1 MPLGEEKLASNPVAA
16 PTVNSVAL
24 SLRLLK
30 VAGATEALKA
40 DHDLRPMDSAVG
52 DLWVGQSP
60 ANPPG
65 WVDFLG
71 QLAPDARTELRTQ
84 SCAAI
89 LFVETTKPA
98 KRLFAI
104 CFGQG
109 HHSLDESA
117 IERGF
122 GLRVTLNVVSR
133 DRLRTIDS
141 ATLDSTVMQR
151 RTQASRNADLGAFEI
166 NTDRDLVRLAAGS
179 PASSNFAKALT
190 GRDALSVRSPVS
202 PAAIVAYCEQA
213 LQIYGAKTY
222 QRDFKFI
229 DHIQPVA
236 DPKLRDALDA
246 LAFNELKALVGGGVS
261 DLHLAIPD
269 ILAPEE
275 NLEIGYFGL
284 GFPSGPKVA
293 FSELAIED
301 YVAELRRGKFSA
313 IPDMAELRG
322 SHEICV
328 IENGQADREHRRKLY
343 SCFVYETRHQSQ
355 TYVLFDGQWYLV
367 DHSFYNEV
375 EAAYQ
380 ALIAPAFVTS
390 TTAKN
395 ERDFIAQLLARTDLL
410 CLDQTRASPTGAKGA
425 NLEPCDFLSA
435 TRQLIHLKDGHGSSP
450 LSHLWNQGLVS
461 TESFVRDAGFRTAFR
476 KAVTAREKLYRKSG
490 FLKLIPDG
498 RTKPAPADFTI
509 VYGIMRHPNSRTGSL
524 ALPFFSKIALRAVA
538 ERLDLMGFKVEL
550 HLIAK
555 L

>member
-1 MPLGEEKLASNPVAA
+1 MASNPAAA

-30 VAGATEALKA
+30 VANATEALKA

-65 WVDFLG
+65 WVDFVG

-89 LFVETTKPA
+89 LFVKTAKPA
-98 KRLFAI
+98 KRLFAL

-122 GLRVTLNVVSR
+122 GLRVTLNQVSR

-141 ATLDSTVMQR
+141 AALDSTVMQR

-190 GRDALSVRSPVS
+190 GRDALSVRAPVA
-202 PAAIVAYCEQA
+202 PAAIIAYCERA
-213 LQIYGAKTY
+213 LQIYGEKTY

-229 DHIQPVA
+229 DHIQPVG
-236 DPKLRDALDA
+236 DPKLRDTLDA
-246 LAFNELKALVGGGVS
+246 LAFDELKILVGGGVS

-275 NLEIGYFGL
+275 DLEIGYFGL
-284 GFPSGPKVA
+284 GFPSGRKAA
-293 FSELAIED
+293 FTELAIQD
-301 YVAELRRGKFSA
+301 YVAELQRGKFSA

-343 SCFVYETRHQSQ
+343 SCFVYEAHHQAI

-367 DHSFYNEV
+367 DHGFYAEV
-375 EAAYQ
+375 ETAYQ
-380 ALIAPAFVTS
+380 TLLATSFEAS

-395 ERDFIAQLLARTDLL
+395 ERDFIAQLLTKTDLL
-410 CLDQTRASPTGAKGA
+410 CLDQTRASPTRAKGA
-425 NLEPCDFLSA
+425 NLEPCDFLSNG
-435 TRQLIHLKDGHGSSP
+435 RQLIHLKDGHGSSP

-461 TESFVRDAGFRTAFR
+461 TESLVRDSGFRTAFR
-476 KAVTAREKLYRKSG
+476 KAVTAREKLYNKSG
-490 FLKLIPDG
+490 FLALIPDG
-498 RTKPAPADFTI
+498 RTKPVPADFTI
-509 VYGIMRHPNSRTGSL
+509 GVMRHPNFRTGSL

-555 L
+555 V

>member
-1 MPLGEEKLASNPVAA
+1 MASNPATA
-16 PTVNSVAL
+16 PTINSVAL

-30 VAGATEALKA
+30 VASATEALKN
-40 DHDLRPMDSAVG
+40 DHDLRLMDSAIG
-52 DLWVGQSP
+52 ELWVGQSP

-65 WVDFLG
+65 WVNFLA
-71 QLAPDARTELRTQ
+71 QLAPAARTELRTQ

-89 LFVETTKPA
+89 LFVETSKPA
-98 KRLFAI
+98 KRLFAL

-122 GLRVTLNVVSR
+122 GLKVTLNQVSR

-141 ATLDSTVMQR
+141 ATLDSTIIQR

-166 NTDRDLVRLAAGS
+166 NTDRDLVRLASGS
-179 PASSNFAKALT
+179 PVSSSFAKALT
-190 GRDALSVRSPVS
+190 GRDALSVRAPVA
-202 PAAIVAYCEQA
+202 PVAITAYCERA
-213 LQIYGAKTY
+213 LQIYGQKTY

-229 DHIQPVA
+229 DHIQPVG
-236 DPKLRDALDA
+236 DPKLRDILDSM
-246 LAFNELKALVGGGVS
+246 AFGELKSLVGGGAS

-275 NLEIGYFGL
+275 DLELGYFGSGL
-284 GFPSGPKVA
+284 PSGRKAV

-301 YVAELRRGKFSA
+301 YVAELQRGKFSA

-322 SHEICV
+322 SNEICV

-343 SCFVYETRHQSQ
+343 SCFVYEAQHQSE

-367 DHSFYNEV
+367 DRGFYAEV
-375 EAAYQ
+375 ETAYQ
-380 ALIAPAFVTS
+380 SLIAPAFVLS

-395 ERDFIAQLLARTDLL
+395 EREFIDLLLANANLL

-425 NLEPCDFLSA
+425 NLEACDFLS
-435 TRQLIHLKDGHGSSP
+435 TNRQLIHLKDGHGSSP

-476 KAVTAREKLYRKSG
+476 KAVTDREKLYGKSG
-490 FLKLIPDG
+490 FLTLIPNG
-498 RTKPAPADFTI
+498 RRKPVPANFTI
-509 VYGIMRHPNSRTGSL
+509 VYGVMRHPNARTKSL

-555 L
+555 V

>member
-1 MPLGEEKLASNPVAA
+1 MASNPTAA
-16 PTVNSVAL
+16 STANSVAL

-30 VAGATEALKA
+30 VSTATEALKA
-40 DHDLRPMDSAVG
+40 EHGLHPMDSAVG

-71 QLAPDARTELRTQ
+71 QLAPAARAELRTQ

-89 LFVETTKPA
+89 LFLETAKPA
-98 KRLFAI
+98 KRLFAL

-122 GLRVTLNVVSR
+122 GLRVTLNQVSR

-141 ATLDSTVMQR
+141 AALDSTVMQR

-179 PASSNFAKALT
+179 PLSSSFARALT
-190 GRDALSVRSPVS
+190 GRDALSVRAPVA
-202 PAAIVAYCEQA
+202 PGAIVAYCERA
-213 LQIYGAKTY
+213 LQIYGEKTY
-222 QRDFKFI
+222 QRDFAFI
-229 DHIQPVA
+229 DHIQPVG
-236 DPKLRDALDA
+236 DPKLRDILDC
-246 LAFNELKALVGGGVS
+246 LAFDELKTLVGGGTS

-269 ILAPEE
+269 ILAPEDD
-275 NLEIGYFGL
+275 LDIGYFGVGL
-284 GFPSGPKVA
+284 PSGRKAV
-293 FSELAIED
+293 FSELAIEN
-301 YVAELRRGKFSA
+301 YVAELQRGKFSA
-313 IPDMAELRG
+313 VADMAELRG

-343 SCFVYETRHQSQ
+343 SCLVYEVQRNSE

-367 DHSFYNEV
+367 DRSFYADV
-375 EAAYQ
+375 EKAYQ
-380 ALIAPAFVTS
+380 ALVRPAFAAS

-395 ERDFIAQLLARTDLL
+395 ERAFIAELLADTNLL
-410 CLDQTRASPTGAKGA
+410 CLDQARASPTGARGA
-425 NLEPCDFLSA
+425 NLEPCDFLS
-435 TRQLIHLKDGHGSSP
+435 TSRQLIHLKDGHGSSP

-461 TESFVRDAGFRTAFR
+461 TESFVRDPGFRTAFR
-476 KAVTAREKLYRKSG
+476 KAVTAREKQYSKSG
-490 FLKLIPDG
+490 FLALIPDG
-498 RTKPAPADFTI
+498 RTKPVPADFTI
-509 VYGIMRHPNSRTGSL
+509 IYGVMRHPNARTKSL
-524 ALPFFSKIALRAVA
+524 AIPFFSKIALRAVS
-538 ERLDLMGFKVEL
+538 ERLDLMGFRVEL

-555 L
+555 V

>member
-1 MPLGEEKLASNPVAA
+1 MASNPAAA
-16 PTVNSVAL
+16 PTVSSVAL

-30 VAGATEALKA
+30 VATSIEALKPN
-40 DHDLRPMDSAVG
+40 HDLRRMVSTVG
-52 DLWVGQSP
+52 ELWVGQSP
-60 ANPPG
+60 SNPPG

-71 QLAPDARTELRTQ
+71 QLAPETRTELRTQ

-89 LFVETTKPA
+89 LFVQTAKPA

-122 GLRVTLNVVSR
+122 GLKVTLNEVSR

-141 ATLDSTVMQR
+141 AALDSTVMQR

-166 NTDRDLVRLAAGS
+166 NTDRDLIRLAAGS
-179 PASSNFAKALT
+179 PASSTFAKALT
-190 GRDALSVRSPVS
+190 GRDALSVRAPVA
-202 PAAIVAYCEQA
+202 PGAIIAYCERA
-213 LQIYGAKTY
+213 LRIYGQKTY

-229 DHIQPVA
+229 DHIQPVG
-236 DPKLRDALDA
+236 DPRLRDHLDA
-246 LAFNELKALVGGGVS
+246 LAFDELKSLVGGGAS

-275 NLEIGYFGL
+275 DLEIGYFGTGL
-284 GFPSGPKVA
+284 PSGRKAA
-293 FSELAIED
+293 FSELAVED
-301 YVAELRRGKFSA
+301 YVAELQRGSFSSIA
-313 IPDMAELRG
+313 DMSEVRA

-328 IENGQADREHRRKLY
+328 IKDGLADREHRRKLY
-343 SCFVYETRHQSQ
+343 SCFVFEASHQNQ

-367 DHSFYNEV
+367 DDVFHAEV
-375 EAAYQ
+375 DRAYLN
-380 ALIAPAFVTS
+380 LIAPAFVTS
-390 TTAKN
+390 TKAKN
-395 ERDFIAQLLARTDLL
+395 ERDLIAELLADRTLL
-410 CLDQTRASPTGAKGA
+410 CLDQTRANPAGVKGA

-435 TRQLIHLKDGHGSSP
+435 SRQLIHLKDGHGSSP

-476 KAVTAREKLYRKSG
+476 KAVAAREKQYGKSG
-490 FLKLIPDG
+490 FLALIPDG
-498 RTKPAPADFTI
+498 RTKPVPADFSI
-509 VYGIMRHPNSRTGSL
+509 VYGVMRHPNARSKSL
-524 ALPFFSKIALRAVA
+524 GLPFFSKIALRAVA

-550 HLIAK
+550 HLIK
-555 L
+555 KD

>member
-1 MPLGEEKLASNPVAA
+1 VS
-16 PTVNSVAL
+16 SVAL

-30 VAGATEALKA
+30 VATSTEALKA
-40 DHDLRPMDSAVG
+40 NHDLRRMDSALG
-52 DLWVGQSP
+52 ELWVGQSP

-71 QLAPDARTELRTQ
+71 QLAPEVRTELRTQ

-89 LFVETTKPA
+89 LFVQTAKPA

-122 GLRVTLNVVSR
+122 GLKVTLNQVSR

-141 ATLDSTVMQR
+141 AALDSTVMQR

-166 NTDRDLVRLAAGS
+166 NTDRDLIRLAAGS
-179 PASSNFAKALT
+179 PTSSTFAKALS
-190 GRDALSVRSPVS
+190 GRDALSVRAPVA
-202 PAAIVAYCEQA
+202 PGAIIAYCERA
-213 LQIYGAKTY
+213 LHIYGQKTY

-229 DHIQPVA
+229 DHIQPVG
-236 DPKLRDALDA
+236 DPKLRDILDA
-246 LAFNELKALVGGGVS
+246 LAFDELKTLVGGGAS

-275 NLEIGYFGL
+275 DLEIGYFGIGL
-284 GFPSGPKVA
+284 PSGRKAA
-293 FSELAIED
+293 FGELAVED
-301 YVAELRRGKFSA
+301 YVAELQRGSFSSIA
-313 IPDMAELRG
+313 SMAEVRA

-328 IENGQADREHRRKLY
+328 VKDGHADREHRRKLY
-343 SCFVYETRHQSQ
+343 SCFVFEASQGNQ

-367 DHSFYNEV
+367 DNVFHAEV
-375 EAAYQ
+375 EKAYSN
-380 ALIAPAFVTS
+380 LIAPAFVTS
-390 TTAKN
+390 TKAKN
-395 ERDFIAQLLARTDLL
+395 EREFIAELLADASLL
-410 CLDQTRASPTGAKGA
+410 CLDQTRANPTNVKGA
-425 NLEPCDFLSA
+425 NLEPCDFLS
-435 TRQLIHLKDGHGSSP
+435 TSRQLIHLKDGHGSSP

-476 KAVTAREKLYRKSG
+476 KAVTAREKQYSKSG
-490 FLKLIPDG
+490 FLALIPDG
-498 RTKPAPADFTI
+498 RTKPVPADFSI
-509 VYGIMRHPNSRTGSL
+509 VYGVMRHPNARSRSL
-524 ALPFFSKIALRAVA
+524 GLPFFSKIALRAVA

-550 HLIAK
+550 HLIK
-555 L
+555 KE